1 MNKKNSIFSISFLL
15 IFVSLFLIFFIFACI
30 QSEQPISDSNSKKE
44 LALVTEII
52 DGDTLKLA
60 SGEKVRLIGIN
71 APEKKTICSEQAAQF
86 LREQTENKTVEL
98 EKEQTDLDQYGRK
111 LRNVFVKEKNVN
123 ILLVRNGLAAVY
135 EYEKQLKYLQELKQ
149 AEAEAQK
156 SNECI
161 WKKSDAIYEL
171 DGCLSVKDFHFDAE
185 GNDAENLN
193 NEFIQFENNCSY
205 PIALTGWNVKD
216 EGTNF
221 FYFPSINFEKNS
233 TLTIFSGIGANSS
246 AKLYWNSKQGIWN
259 NDHDRMFLRN
269 EKGELVVFSEYGN
282 S

>member
-1 MNKKNSIFSISFLL
+1 MDKNSISFLL
-15 IFVSLFLIFFIFACI
+15 IFALILIFFISACI
-30 QSEQPISDSNSKKE
+30 QSEPITNSNSEKE
-44 LALVTEII
+44 LALVIEIT

-98 EKEQTDLDQYGRK
+98 EKEPPDLDQYGRK
-111 LRNVFVKEKNVN
+111 LRNVFSDGKNVN
-123 ILLVRNGLAAVY
+123 ILLVRNGLATVY
-135 EYEKQLKYLQELKQ
+135 VYEKQLKYLQELKQ

-171 DGCLSVKDFHFDAE
+171 DGCLSVRNFHFDAE
-185 GNDAENLN
+185 GNDSENLN
-193 NEFIQFENNCSY
+193 NEFIQFENKCSY
-205 PIALTGWNVKD
+205 PIALTGWNIKD

-221 FYFPSINFEKNS
+221 FDFPSINFEKNS
-233 TLTIFSGIGANSS
+233 FLTVFSGIGTNSS
-246 AKLYWNSKQGIWN
+246 SKSRDWTHLYWNSKQGVWN
-259 NDHDRMFLRN
+259 NNHDRMFLRN
-269 EKGELVVFSEYGN
+269 EKGELVVFSEYMN
-282 S
+282 